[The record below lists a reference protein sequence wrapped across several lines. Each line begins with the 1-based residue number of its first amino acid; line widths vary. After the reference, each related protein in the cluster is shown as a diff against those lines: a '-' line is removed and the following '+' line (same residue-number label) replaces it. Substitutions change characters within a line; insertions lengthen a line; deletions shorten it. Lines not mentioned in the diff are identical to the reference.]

1 MELCQANRRLMSQS
15 KLALLE
21 GLACRIIAKNQS
33 GNTSVSEKPS
43 LNQPRPTAL
52 VTGASSGI
60 GAATALQLVQAGY
73 HVHALA
79 RRRDRLETLAQS
91 VRDDAGDYITPHSLD
106 VTDSAALTEL
116 VRSIGRF
123 DVLVNNAGL
132 GRMDE
137 NLANSSIEDITATVN
152 TNVTASMVAAS
163 AVLPSMI
170 DQRHGHIVNVGSM
183 AGLYPLAAASYGAS
197 KGAIHLLSLNLRMEL
212 RGTGIRVTEICPGRI
227 ATEFYDHAISNPEK
241 RAVVQDSGVTEVTA
255 EEVADA
261 IVYALSVPP
270 HVNIN
275 RIELQPT
282 EQTYG
287 GSQFDPVKG
296 AQAYQ

>member
-1 MELCQANRRLMSQS
+1 MSS
-15 KLALLE
+15 V
-21 GLACRIIAKNQS
+21 NQQR
-33 GNTSVSEKPS
+33 PS
-43 LNQPRPTAL
+43 QQLRAI

-60 GAATALQLVQAGY
+60 GAATAFHLTQAGY

-79 RRRDRLETLAQS
+79 RRSDRLETLANR
-91 VRDDAGDYITPHSLD
+91 VRNCGDDLLTPYELD
-106 VTDSAALTEL
+106 VTNSDALIEL
-116 VRSIGRF
+116 VRSIGTI

-137 NLANSSIEDITATVN
+137 SLANSSIEDITDTIN
-152 TNVTASMVAAS
+152 TNVIASMVAAR
-163 AVLPSMI
+163 AVLPAMI
-170 DQRHGHIVNVGSM
+170 DQRKGHIVNIGSM

-197 KGAIHLLSLNLRMEL
+197 KGAIHMLSLNLRMEL
-212 RGTGIRVTEICPGRI
+212 RGTGVRVTEICPGRI
-227 ATEFYDHAISNPEK
+227 ATEFYDMAISDPEK

-255 EEVADA
+255 DEVADT
-261 IVYALSVPP
+261 IVYALSVPQ

-296 AQAYQ
+296 KKA